1 MGLELVVE
9 GCAKPGHE
17 DEWRQLLERSFA
29 DKELSEAEVERFG
42 EISTPGYERIG
53 APRVGYDDAANQ
65 WILKAQDANTPEE
78 TAGVF
83 KKFEGYYVVRLVE
96 CDGVPKYSHGGLH
109 EGADETSFR
118 GAFLNDCKDVL
129 SKGLLNEAWNHKF
142 PEQAVAH
149 GKRLLAAADAAEAS
163 DRVPTPGRTLL
174 SRLGLAAS
182 RLQLQSSLTSCERL
196 GSGSFSG
203 VNAGT
208 LFAPG
213 SDGKRA

>member
-1 MGLELVVE
+1 MGLDLVVE

-78 TAGVF
+78 TAGVL

-174 SRLGLAAS
+174 SRLGLAKEREPVAIAE
-182 RLQLQSSLTSCERL
+182 QLDIVRAAGLWFIFWGER
-196 GSGSFSG
+196 GH
-203 VNAGT
+203 
-208 LFAPG
+208 PI
-213 SDGKRA
+213 RAWF